1 MLVVSGSSNIAS
13 GIRSAASAGDAYTGG
28 AGEVASTT
36 QLSVTLGSHDMAQ
49 ANAVRVDVTGVTVF
63 WAPVRAKPG
72 IPRCDGTALVSPCC
86 LHATGAVSHAAAAV
100 PDTSVYSTGIDIKLG
115 AWRSVGHANG
125 GWR

>member
-63 WAPVRAKPG
+63 WAPVRASL
-72 IPRCDGTALVSPCC
+72 RFRWYGTAFGLTMR
-86 LHATGAVSHAAAAV
+86 LHVTGAVSHAAAAV
-100 PDTSVYSTGIDIKLG
+100 PDTPVYSTGIDLKLG